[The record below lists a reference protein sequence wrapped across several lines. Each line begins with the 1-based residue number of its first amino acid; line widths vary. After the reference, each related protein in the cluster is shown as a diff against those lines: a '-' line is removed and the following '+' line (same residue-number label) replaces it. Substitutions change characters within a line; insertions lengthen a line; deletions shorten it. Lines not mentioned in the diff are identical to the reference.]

1 MKKLYISIIIF
12 CFSLFAKAQT
22 ATFNITYTGFTP
34 QAQAAFQYAANIWS
48 NTVTSTVP
56 IKVLVHFQPLL
67 SSMLGITFPNGR
79 KNFAPASIADTNT
92 WYSTSLANSIAGV
105 ELNPGEVD
113 IEMYLNSTTAW
124 NYDTTGTV
132 PAGQYDLVSVALH
145 ELCHGLGFLSL
156 AKKTSTTGSFGEL
169 LASDF
174 APLTTSYPWPNL
186 DTLPSVFDRL
196 LVTNLNDQLDTF
208 PNPSTTL
215 GTKFSSNN
223 IYFIG
228 PYAMAANGGIKP
240 RIYAPATFAL
250 GSSITH
256 LNEATYPAGN
266 INELMTPNGTPSSA
280 NHNPGPICIGILKD
294 IGWTMNPN
302 LSVHELA
309 NNENTFS
316 IYPNPST
323 DHIFFLSSVPKE
335 KIKSIELKNV
345 LGEKVMTL
353 ENNSTTD
360 IANLPNGIYFILFSG
375 NDFQV
380 AKKFIKD

>member
-1 MKKLYISIIIF
+1 MKKLYLLLIAF
-12 CFSLFAKAQT
+12 CFSISIYAQT
-22 ATFNITYTGFTP
+22 ASFNITYTGITP
-34 QAQAAFQYAANIWS
+34 QAQAAFQYAATIWG
-48 NTVTSTVP
+48 NTVTSAVP

-79 KNFAPASIADTNT
+79 KNFSGAPITDT

-132 PAGQYDLVSVALH
+132 PAGQYDLVTVALH
-145 ELCHGLGFLSL
+145 ELGHGLGFLSL
-156 AKKTSTTGSFGEL
+156 AKKTSTTGSFGL
-169 LASDF
+169 LTASDF
-174 APLTTSYPWPNL
+174 APLTTSFPWPNL

-196 LVTNLNDQLDTF
+196 LVTYLNAELDTF

-215 GTKFSSNN
+215 GTAFSGNN
-223 IYFIG
+223 VYFIG
-228 PYAMAANGGIKP
+228 SYAMAANGGNKP

-256 LNEATYPAGN
+256 LNEATYPAGTV
-266 INELMTPNGTPSSA
+266 NELMTPNGTPSSA

-294 IGWTMNPN
+294 IGWIINPN
-302 LSVHELA
+302 LSVHDLRT
-309 NNENTFS
+309 NENTFS
-316 IYPNPST
+316 IYPNPSH
-323 DHIFFLSSVPKE
+323 DNILISSSIPEE

-345 LGEKVMTL
+345 LGENVMSL
-353 ENNSTTD
+353 ESNSSIDVTR
-360 IANLPNGIYFILFSG
+360 LPNGIYFITLVCK
-375 NDFQV
+375 DFQV
-380 AKKFIKD
+380 VQKFIKN